1 MKKHSDAERNNR
13 CVLHFRDAA
22 YYVSDYA
29 QFYTLPMQV
38 MITMQS
44 IRQPSYSK
52 EIFPSETFSGLCS
65 LTSDLAAEEV
75 NVRKLLH
82 FLSVSSQSHFFIVE
96 QDPFLVV
103 WVGGIRNVLPNESD
117 IVPCVDA

>member
-1 MKKHSDAERNNR
+1 MKKHRDAERNNR
-13 CVLHFRDAA
+13 GVLHFRDAA

-29 QFYTLPMQV
+29 KFYTLPMQV
-38 MITMQS
+38 MIIMQS

-52 EIFPSETFSGLCS
+52 GIFPSETFSGLCS

-82 FLSVSSQSHFFIVE
+82 FLGVSSQSHLFIVE

-103 WVGGIRNVLPNESD
+103 WMGGIRNVLPNESD